1 MHSFRPTA
9 YALLEVHQFVHLALN
24 FFDLPAGARL
34 LHAFRHPRIMTYN
47 VPGLKILFWK
57 REITAQLTSRFSHVW
72 FFDSDMDVH
81 PERFDLITFLRLL
94 EATNVTIMQPAISGE
109 GAGFHNLERRSAKG
123 LARKCGLTTADR
135 CAVCRVSLVEVK
147 TPIFTSA
154 AWQVVQSAF
163 LERVPDKEF
172 SWGLAEGGIDM
183 VWCKIVDEIIGSGC
197 RPVYKDGMYPVSKL
211 GVPLCAGSCA
221 VSYLTPL
228 RHLNHLTLAPVLQAR
243 AAAKRTSPN
252 IIGWLRLQEYVMFPS
267 WRPRNTLL
275 SLDSKQEVPG
285 WPCWYPH
292 DLKHVLSTRGSLLNR
307 TYFRPHQLQPHSSQ
321 TSRAGQHS
329 RANGLNTSSDALAL
343 TSHCPIRAPFAFRR
357 WAPYP
362 THCCPSEVTKS
373 GHPSPS
379 VWPTPWSID
388 GCGASANDIL
398 ECGVY
403 PCENHPAAH
412 APRPPEA
419 RANGSLE
426 ARSRQQSE
434 FPDASADCE
443 MVPNAFENCS
453 GSVNGSWKLRDDQA
467 TDTASAARACRCL
480 CASCERCRYFSV
492 SICHKDCS
500 WSWDYPLAIQLQRDM
515 LGFHTFELARSSFL
529 KLLAGTKRGTNGSL
543 KHLPLMRVA

>member
-1 MHSFRPTA
+1 MMARGLALSLLVLSYSFNVTIRRNRLVCGGRSGRFLERQRACVLAVVAIGSKDAHLMHSFRPTA

-172 SWGLAEGGIDM
+172 SWGLAEGG
-183 VWCKIVDEIIGSGC
+183 
-197 RPVYKDGMYPVSKL
+197 
-211 GVPLCAGSCA
+211 
-221 VSYLTPL
+221 
-228 RHLNHLTLAPVLQAR
+228 
-243 AAAKRTSPN
+243 
-252 IIGWLRLQEYVMFPS
+252 
-267 WRPRNTLL
+267 
-275 SLDSKQEVPG
+275 
-285 WPCWYPH
+285 
-292 DLKHVLSTRGSLLNR
+292 
-307 TYFRPHQLQPHSSQ
+307 
-321 TSRAGQHS
+321 QHS

-453 GSVNGSWKLRDDQA
+453 ASVNGSWKLRDDQA